1 MTTTIPN
8 TRASQSITIDT
19 IQANIDKA
27 QQSFVLSKD
36 SSIEAAAHVYI
47 VYDETQ
53 SEHAN
58 PDAKDWMERQIE
70 DRNTEIDEHNEKVAS
85 DRKRAKAFKAGTLSK
100 DDLVNTQ
107 PANEANRKE
116 IEEERARLTELAE
129 LTDED
134 WAARRK
140 VRVGARKNTDDF
152 TTIVKLVLN
161 FDRRAD
167 ASVTSRFA
175 TVLEWIH
182 AHFNG
187 VEIQDV
193 SQIVTAIKDAGGF
206 EAVLNEQRNK
216 GESGDSEDAEEREI
230 NAKEIATQ
238 AKAAVQ
244 TATAIA
250 TIDMQITNAPD
261 GIVLLIGRYVGGKV
275 EVVDDIPLEAGEVE
289 SMVSRVSDD
298 LLPPIS
304 ESAEFVA
311 RVLALGDIVVE
322 GKATD
327 KTRDETV
334 MGEKLVEERTLSL
347 LPDGEENIQLVI
359 SALHADSS
367 AVIKAIPEPSRVSLG
382 KTHVPMMMAGKSFR
396 NLEKM
401 LRDRTS
407 RRLTD
412 IVADVELVGIDEK
425 PTLVS
430 WTASNS
436 ALIAKG
442 HANGR
447 RKFFWEDMTQHE
459 VRPLDVDNFSP
470 QFTVSVSAADMTSL
484 YQERLKIWRDNGG
497 SKKNDKLLT
506 LSFRDA
512 SMICKVAGEQDLA
525 TPCVGTIPA
534 PAALSFRPR
543 DLHDLVLKLN
553 EQHAQTFDL
562 TCDDRGLL
570 CVSWSDHLGSYSVYL
585 PTSTKG
591 GRLET
596 RRIAPMRVSSS
607 GEKLAA

>member
-140 VRVGARKNTDDF
+140 VRGGARKNTDDF

-238 AKAAVQ
+238 AKAQ
-244 TATAIA
+244 CKR
-250 TIDMQITNAPD
+250 Q
-261 GIVLLIGRYVGGKV
+261 
-275 EVVDDIPLEAGEVE
+275 
-289 SMVSRVSDD
+289 
-298 LLPPIS
+298 
-304 ESAEFVA
+304 
-311 RVLALGDIVVE
+311 
-322 GKATD
+322 
-327 KTRDETV
+327 
-334 MGEKLVEERTLSL
+334 
-347 LPDGEENIQLVI
+347 
-359 SALHADSS
+359 
-367 AVIKAIPEPSRVSLG
+367 
-382 KTHVPMMMAGKSFR
+382 
-396 NLEKM
+396 
-401 LRDRTS
+401 
-407 RRLTD
+407 
-412 IVADVELVGIDEK
+412 
-425 PTLVS
+425 
-430 WTASNS
+430 
-436 ALIAKG
+436 
-442 HANGR
+442 
-447 RKFFWEDMTQHE
+447 
-459 VRPLDVDNFSP
+459 RP
-470 QFTVSVSAADMTSL
+470 
-484 YQERLKIWRDNGG
+484 
-497 SKKNDKLLT
+497 
-506 LSFRDA
+506 
-512 SMICKVAGEQDLA
+512 
-525 TPCVGTIPA
+525 
-534 PAALSFRPR
+534 
-543 DLHDLVLKLN
+543 
-553 EQHAQTFDL
+553 
-562 TCDDRGLL
+562 
-570 CVSWSDHLGSYSVYL
+570 
-585 PTSTKG
+585 
-591 GRLET
+591 
-596 RRIAPMRVSSS
+596 
-607 GEKLAA
+607 